1 MAEKIDSLFLKGSI
15 FFQSLLLYLVLLTV
29 KSYSVLQAIPHSSQP
44 VSKAAGSLKF
54 CLEKNIISRILL
66 TSRCLTGLHRMNSIY
81 DANSLCMYFVKKAA
95 EIMVAYSEFLPE
107 TNALQL
113 HSYHFGMV

>member
-1 MAEKIDSLFLKGSI
+1 
-15 FFQSLLLYLVLLTV
+15 
-29 KSYSVLQAIPHSSQP
+29 
-44 VSKAAGSLKF
+44 
-54 CLEKNIISRILL
+54 
-66 TSRCLTGLHRMNSIY
+66 MNSIY

-113 HSYHFGMV
+113 HSDHFGMV